1 MALDVVAPGVSVTT
15 VSSGLSNSRALFSGC
30 SAATPIVSGIASIL
44 LSVNPRL
51 THDDVQ
57 KVLEETADDLIGSEG
72 GPGWDEFF
80 GHGRVNLNAALE
92 SLESPPDQYFEIV
105 SRSSGECLDV
115 YGASTEPV
123 APVIQWSCHGGP
135 NQHWRLEPAGG
146 GAFRIIARHS
156 GQALDVFGA
165 LVDDVIPI
173 IQWPAHGGDNQA
185 LTLEPAGDGY
195 VRIVARHSGKA
206 LDVEFASPDDGA
218 RVIQYMPHG
227 GANQQWL
234 LRAVAPAADAVS
246 TLSAR

>member
-1 MALDVVAPGVSVTT
+1 MVAPGVSVTT
-15 VSSGLSNSRALFSGC
+15 VSSGLSNSRVLFSGC

-57 KVLEETADDLIGSEG
+57 TVLEETADNLIGSEG
-72 GPGWDEFF
+72 GPGRDDSF
-80 GHGRVNLNAALE
+80 GHGRVNLNTALE
-92 SLESPPDQYFEIV
+92 SLESPRDQGPWNRVAQQRRVPRRVRRVDGTRRARDPVELPWRSESTLAARAGWRRRVPDHRAPRRG
-105 SRSSGECLDV
+105 RSLDV
-115 YGASTEPV
+115 YGA
-123 APVIQWSCHGGP
+123 
-135 NQHWRLEPAGG
+135 L
-146 GAFRIIARHS
+146 
-156 GQALDVFGA
+156 L
-165 LVDDVIPI
+165 DDVIPI

-185 LTLEPAGDGY
+185 FTLEPAGDGY

-206 LDVEFASPDDGA
+206 LDVEFASTDDGA
-218 RVIQYMPHG
+218 RVIQYVPHG